1 MDSETA
7 DEIKRHVDAVAGGLQ
22 SEIRIVAGGL
32 VATNEKLDRTNVRL
46 DRTAEKFDERLDRLD
61 EKLDRRA
68 GKLDE
73 RLDRLDLKAGEF
85 DERFDRL
92 DLKAGEF
99 DERFD
104 RLDEK
109 LDRRTEEIKR
119 YFNVVAGELR
129 SEIRTVAE
137 GFVATNER
145 LDRFEVQMFGG
156 FDDVKSIIRLSFGD
170 LDRRVQSLEKGR
182 PT

>member
-1 MDSETA
+1 MDSETV
-7 DEIKRHVDAVAGGLQ
+7 DEIKRHFDAVAGGLR

-32 VATNEKLDRTNVRL
+32 VATNEKLDRTNERL

-68 GKLDE
+68 GELDG
-73 RLDRLDLKAGEF
+73 RLDHLDLRT
-85 DERFDRL
+85 DEIDKRL
-92 DLKAGEF
+92 
-99 DERFD
+99 D

-119 YFNVVAGELR
+119 HFNVVAEELR
-129 SEIRTVAE
+129 SQIRTVAE

-145 LDRFEVQMFGG
+145 LDRFEVQMSEG

>member
-7 DEIKRHVDAVAGGLQ
+7 DEIKRHFDAVAGGLQ
-22 SEIRIVAGGL
+22 SEIHIVAGGL
-32 VATNEKLDRTNVRL
+32 VATNEKLDRTNERL

-68 GKLDE
+68 GELDE
-73 RLDRLDLKAGEF
+73 RLDRQG
-85 DERFDRL
+85 
-92 DLKAGEF
+92 
-99 DERFD
+99 
-104 RLDEK
+104 EK

-119 YFNVVAGELR
+119 HFNVVAEGLR
-129 SEIRTVAE
+129 SETRTVAE

-145 LDRFEVQMFGG
+145 LDRLEVQMSEV

-182 PT
+182 PS